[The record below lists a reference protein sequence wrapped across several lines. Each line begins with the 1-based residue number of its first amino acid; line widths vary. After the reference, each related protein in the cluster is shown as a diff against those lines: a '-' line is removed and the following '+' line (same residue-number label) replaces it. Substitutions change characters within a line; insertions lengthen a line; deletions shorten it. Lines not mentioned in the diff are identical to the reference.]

1 MIKTLITQ
9 IILWAIVVL
18 CLSCVS
24 NEAPAGKKIEMA
36 YYANDK

>member
-9 IILWAIVVL
+9 IILWAIVGL

-24 NEAPAGKKIEMA
+24 NEAPVAKKVELA